1 MSINSAL
8 WAGAS
13 GLLANSSAL
22 AAVSDNIANVNTVG
36 YKRASAVFSPMFE
49 SNGVNSRYSSGGV
62 TTSNRFQIATGGLL
76 TPGSSPTDLAIAGN
90 GFFVVRPV
98 ASNVEATDAV
108 LFTRSGSFA
117 ADSQGNLRNDAGLFL
132 YGWPV
137 AADGSVTTNPSDL
150 SSLEAINLS
159 SIGGAAEATTSV
171 GINGNLQASQAISAD
186 EATYDP
192 AVSGTNMAS
201 GTVTPDF
208 QRSIQVYDSQGGAR
222 TITLSILK
230 SATANQWHAELHIT
244 PTSDIT
250 TGSGLVDGQ
259 IATGTIAFDANGEID
274 LTNTTLPLTLDFL
287 SSTNTGAL
295 GANEF
300 QWASGTGV
308 AGQSITIDIGSPT
321 QPGGMTQYD
330 SPSTLTSTQVNGSAF
345 GTFTG
350 VEVDNDGFVYA
361 KFSNGIIRKTYQ
373 VPVATFVNANGLN
386 VESGG
391 AFSVTPDSGSYTFNI
406 PGTASAG
413 TIASSTLENSNV
425 DLATEFTSLITTQ
438 RAYSASS
445 KIITTADEMLDEA
458 IRMKR

>member
-1 MSINSAL
+1 MYEA
-8 WAGAS
+8 
-13 GLLANSSAL
+13 
-22 AAVSDNIANVNTVG
+22 
-36 YKRASAVFSPMFE
+36 Y
-49 SNGVNSRYSSGGV
+49 GVNSRYAAGGV
-62 TTSNRFQIATGGLL
+62 TTNNRFQISTGGLL
-76 TPGSSPTDLAIAGN
+76 TPGTSPTDLAIAGD

-98 ASNVEATDAV
+98 AANVEATDAV

-117 ADSQGNLRNDAGLFL
+117 ADSQGNLRNDAGHFL

-137 AADGSVTTNPSDL
+137 SADGTVTTNPSDL

-159 SIGGAAEATTSV
+159 SIGGAAEATTQAGV
-171 GINGNLQASQAISAD
+171 NGNLQASQAVSAA
-186 EATYDP
+186 EATYAP
-192 AVSGTNMAS
+192 GVSGTNMAS
-201 GTVTPDF
+201 GNVTPDF
-208 QRSIQVYDSQGGAR
+208 QRSIQIYDSQGGAR
-222 TITLSILK
+222 TITLSMLK
-230 SATANQWHAELHIT
+230 SSTANEWHAELHVT
-244 PTSDIT
+244 PASDIT
-250 TGSGLVDGQ
+250 TGAGLVDGQ
-259 IATGTIAFDANGEID
+259 IGTGTIAFNAQGEID

-287 SSTNTGAL
+287 SSTNAAPL
-295 GANEF
+295 GATQY

-308 AGQSITIDIGSPT
+308 AGQQVTMDLGSPT

-361 KFSNGIIRKTYQ
+361 KFSNGIVRKTYQ
-373 VPVATFVNANGLN
+373 VPVATFVNPNGLN
-386 VESGG
+386 VEAGG
-391 AFSVTPDSGSYTFNI
+391 AYSVTPDSGGFTFNV
-406 PGTASAG
+406 PGTAAAG

-425 DLATEFTSLITTQ
+425 DIATEFTSLITTQ